1 MASPSF
7 TEFLHQEFGKNIAKK
22 IKKLKNDF
30 DKTEKGKNDTEELIR
45 KILEETYGDS
55 DDEVQN
61 KPKM

>member
-1 MASPSF
+1 MATPSF
-7 TEFLHQEFGKNIAKK
+7 TEFLQQEFGKNIAKK

-30 DKTEKGKNDTEELIR
+30 EKTEKGKNDTEDLIR